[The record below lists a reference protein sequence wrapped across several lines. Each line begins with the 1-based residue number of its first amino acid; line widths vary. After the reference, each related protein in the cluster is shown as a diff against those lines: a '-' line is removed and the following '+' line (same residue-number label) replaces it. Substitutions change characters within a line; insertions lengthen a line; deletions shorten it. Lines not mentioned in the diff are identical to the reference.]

1 MLLAWLAVVLG
12 VVACCCSPCCFNPGL
27 ILAVV
32 ALVYSFQSQQHWD
45 AGADD
50 AAHAA
55 AADAQRWS
63 KWALICSAVMAVLGV
78 VLTVLMYA
86 FGFLSEYLA
95 H

>member
-1 MLLAWLAVVLG
+1 M
-12 VVACCCSPCCFNPGL
+12 
-27 ILAVV
+27 AVV

-50 AAHAA
+50 AAYAA

-63 KWALICSAVMAVLGV
+63 KWALICSAVMTVLGL
-78 VLTVLMYA
+78 VLNVLMYA
-86 FGFLSEYLA
+86 LGFFSEHMA